1 MTDPSRPLRPG
12 DQVFLVDGSSFVFR
26 AYFQSMNQDRKY
38 NVRPSDGLPT
48 GAVRLFCTKILQF
61 LREGAVG
68 MKPTHLAIVFDKSEH
83 TFRNELF
90 AGYKANRS
98 DPPSELVPQFSLT
111 REAVRAFGLIPIEQA
126 GLEADDLIA
135 TYACRASEAGADVLI
150 VSADK
155 DLMQL
160 VGDRVTFYDPES
172 GLKGK
177 PGYRPERR
185 LDRAGVIEK
194 FGAPPEQVPDIQA
207 LVGDSTDNV
216 PGVPGIGPKAA
227 ATLIGE
233 LGSLEA
239 ILAYKDRPAELDAVL
254 SARLAELQAELDT
267 LAGEPVK
274 ISSGAQIAAVL
285 TGKFGVADLP
295 LDKKGKP
302 TADAETLE
310 RLGCDLAFCRALVR
324 ARNLSRVIGAT
335 ARKVLDNADQAL
347 LSKRLVTLEC
357 NAALAVPTEELAL
370 DGVDARRL
378 VAFFKALELNQL
390 VKRVAEAYDVEA
402 GAVDADPRLAATGD
416 GAKWQAPD
424 GEFQRKAATAG
435 TGADELSRPPI
446 SSLPEIGSSLRKS
459 GTPDLRRGKE
469 GEGSAGA
476 GAATSAPPPASLPSP
491 TREEGVPS
499 PAALAAARAAEIAA
513 IPFDTSCYPCIR
525 TLDELDAWIA
535 RAQEAGLV
543 AFDTETESLDAN
555 RTELA
560 GFSLALAP
568 GEACYVPLAHRSAD
582 EGLFGSGRMPD
593 QLDAD
598 AALQRMKPL
607 FQNPAV
613 LKIGHNIKFDWVVLK
628 RHGIDV
634 QPFDDTMLMS
644 YVLDAGRY
652 GLAGHG
658 MDELAQRHLNHR
670 TIRFAEVTGTGK
682 AAVSFDRVALD
693 RATCYAAEDA
703 DVTLRLWRVL
713 KPRLAAERRTTVY
726 ETLERALIDVVARME
741 MRGIAV
747 DRQILSRLSGDFAQ
761 TLARLEHEIHELA
774 GETFS
779 PGSPKQIGDILFGKM
794 GLPGARKTATGQWA
808 TGANVLEELA
818 GAGHELPRKLLEWR
832 QLAKL
837 KSTYTDAL
845 QGYTHPE
852 TGRVHTC
859 YSLAATT
866 TGRLSS
872 SEPNLQNI
880 PIRTEEGRKI
890 RAAFV
895 PGPGRKIIS
904 ADYSQIELRV
914 LAHMADIPQLRQA
927 FADGID
933 IHAATASAM
942 FGVPLDQM
950 TPDLRR
956 NAKTIN
962 FGIIYGISA
971 FGLAERLGIDRGEAG
986 AFIKQYF
993 ERFPGIRDYIEG
1005 TKAFCRENG
1014 YVTTLFG
1021 RVCHYPDIKISNPS
1035 QRAAVERQ
1043 AINAPIQGTAADII
1057 RRAMIRMEDA
1067 LAAEKLSA
1075 RMLLQVHDELV
1086 FEAPDEEVET
1096 TLPVIRRVM
1105 EEAPH
1110 PIVRLSVPLAV
1121 DARAAGNWDE
1131 AH

>member
-1 MTDPSRPLRPG
+1 MTLDPRPLRPG

-48 GAVRLFCTKILQF
+48 GAVRLFVTKLFQF
-61 LREGAVG
+61 IREGAVG
-68 MKPTHLAIVFDKSEH
+68 MKPTHLAIIFDKSEH
-83 TFRNELF
+83 TFRNEIYTD
-90 AGYKANRS
+90 YKSNRNE
-98 DPPSELVPQFSLT
+98 PPSDLVPQFPLT
-111 REAVRAFGLIPIEQA
+111 REAVKAFGLIPIEQS

-135 TYACRASEAGADVLI
+135 TYACRAAEVGAEVLI

-160 VGDRVTFYDPES
+160 VRPGVTFYDPES

-177 PGYRPERR
+177 PGYRPERK
-185 LDRAGVIEK
+185 LDREGVIEK

-207 LVGDSTDNV
+207 LVGDATDNV

-239 ILAYKDRPAELDAVL
+239 ILAYKDRPDELDDAL
-254 SARLAELQAELDT
+254 QQRLGALQKELDE

-274 ISSGAQIAAVL
+274 INSGAQIAGIL
-285 TGKFGVADLP
+285 TEKFGVADLP

-310 RLGCDLAFCRALVR
+310 RLGCDLPFCRTLVR

-357 NAALAVPTEELAL
+357 DATLEVPAEDIAL
-370 DGVDARRL
+370 DSVDAKRL
-378 VAFFKALELNQL
+378 LAFLKALELNQL
-390 VKRVAEAYDVEA
+390 VRRVAEAYDVDAAEVEPDPGLVPGGNGIKWA
-402 GAVDADPRLAATGD
+402 GPSPGSPSAQKTGD
-416 GAKWQAPD
+416 DNTTRP
-424 GEFQRKAATAG
+424 
-435 TGADELSRPPI
+435 SPPPI
-446 SSLPEIGSSLRKS
+446 SDLPEIGSSMRKS
-459 GTPDLRRGKE
+459 GTPDLRRGRNRE
-469 GEGSAGA
+469 GEGLK
-476 GAATSAPPPASLPSP
+476 PANL
-491 TREEGVPS
+491 EGLS
-499 PAALAAARAAEIAA
+499 PAALAAARGAEVAV
-513 IPFDTSCYPCIR
+513 PFDTESYACIR
-525 TLDELDAWIA
+525 TLEELDSWIA
-535 RAQEAGLV
+535 RAREAGVV
-543 AFDTETESLDAN
+543 ALDSETNSLDAN
-555 RTELA
+555 RADIA
-560 GFSLALAP
+560 GFSLAVAP
-568 GEACYVPLAHRSAD
+568 GQACYVPLSHGSDRD
-582 EGLFGSGRMPD
+582 LFGGGRTPD
-593 QLDAD
+593 QLEAD
-598 AALQRMKPL
+598 GALSRIKPL
-607 FQNPAV
+607 LEDASV
-613 LKIGHNIKFDWVVLK
+613 LKVGHNLKFDWVVLK
-628 RHGIDV
+628 RRGIELR
-634 QPFDDTMLMS
+634 PFDDTMLMS

-658 MDELAQRHLNHR
+658 MDELAQRHLGHR
-670 TIRFAEVTGTGK
+670 TIRFNEVAGK
-682 AAVSFDRVALD
+682 GKSAVSFDKVGIE

-703 DVTLRLWRVL
+703 DVTLRLWRLL
-713 KPRLAAERRTTVY
+713 KPRLAAERRAAVY
-726 ETLERALIDVVARME
+726 QTLERSLVDVIARME
-741 MRGIAV
+741 MRGITV
-747 DRQILSRLSGDFAQ
+747 DRQILSRMSGDFAQ

-818 GAGHELPRKLLEWR
+818 AAGHELPKKLLEWR
-832 QLAKL
+832 QLSKL
-837 KSTYTDAL
+837 KSTYTDL
-845 QGYTHPE
+845 LPGYMHPE

-895 PGPGRKIIS
+895 PGPGQRIIS

-942 FGVPLDQM
+942 FGVPLAEM

-971 FGLAERLGIDRGEAG
+971 FGLADRLGIDRGEAG

-993 ERFPGIRDYIEG
+993 ERFPGIRAYIEG

-1021 RVCHYPDIKISNPS
+1021 RVCHYPDIKVSNPS

-1057 RRAMIRMEDA
+1057 RRAMTRMESA
-1067 LAAEKLSA
+1067 LSEAKLSA

-1086 FEAPDEEVET
+1086 FEAPDEEVEA

-1110 PIVRLSVPLAV
+1110 PVVHLSVPLAV